1 MRYYQPASAGFS
13 PNFVFAPVSLP
24 PPRYQGRKLEDYS
37 NKNLSV
43 EFITANKFGS
53 WPGKDSN
60 VGIMYFTEILEENM
74 MVMKNIWYFWD
85 Q

>member
-24 PPRYQGRKLEDYS
+24 PPRYHGRKLEDYS

-53 WPGKDSN
+53 
-60 VGIMYFTEILEENM
+60 
-74 MVMKNIWYFWD
+74 
-85 Q
+85 